1 MALEKI
7 GYQNFAPEKW
17 QAPVNKRVNTPEQL
31 QALRLARD
39 LQDETHKKIYL
50 SLCKRYQPGL
60 IAEAQRFISDAQA
73 ENRAKLFMWK
83 IRQLNSAWRAD
94 GKEPLRTD
102 VAPAKRRRRKITPA
116 QLFEAETLAETN

>member
-31 QALRLARD
+31 QALRLAQD
-39 LQDETHKKIYL
+39 LQDEAHKEIYL

-60 IAEAQRFISDAQA
+60 IEEARRFISDAQA

-83 IRQLNSAWRAD
+83 IRQLNAAWRES
-94 GKEPLRTD
+94 GREPLRTN

-116 QLFEAETLAETN
+116 PLFEAEVLQKVD